1 MFVNHTGDYFVVIRM
16 YMRQAEALEQS
27 GKLKEAE
34 RLYSTIKR
42 VDRAMTMYKN
52 RRQYREMARLV
63 STHKPE
69 LLEQTL
75 MRIAQELECEG
86 NLRQAEQYYLQ
97 VYNNLFINWKLIS
110 SMAHAECNLVL
121 SISKPNSTIL

>member
-1 MFVNHTGDYFVVIRM
+1 M
-16 YMRQAEALEQS
+16 YMQQAETLEQS

-34 RLYSTIKR
+34 RLYLTIKR
-42 VDRAMTMYKN
+42 VDRAMTMYKS

-63 STHKPE
+63 RTHKPE

-86 NLRQAEQYYLQ
+86 NLRQAEQYYMQ
-97 VYNNLFINWKLIS
+97 VPITMSFYSLPCSLVPCVDFRLCLFPWPIIKYQ
-110 SMAHAECNLVL
+110 
-121 SISKPNSTIL
+121 